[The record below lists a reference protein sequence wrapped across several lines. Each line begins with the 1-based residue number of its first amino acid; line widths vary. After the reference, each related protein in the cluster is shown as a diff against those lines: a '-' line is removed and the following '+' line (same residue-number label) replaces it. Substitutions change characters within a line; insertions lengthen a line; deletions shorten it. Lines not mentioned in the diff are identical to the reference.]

1 MVYTGKS
8 TFKVD
13 QASPLTIT
21 EQTRLAMTQG
31 FEHNGYELYVDN
43 YYTSPKLFSE
53 LKTRGIGAT
62 GTVKHN
68 RKYMP
73 SDLQPGVLALNKG
86 VHAV

>member
-8 TFKVD
+8 TFQVD
-13 QASPLTIT
+13 QASPLTFN
-21 EQTRLAMTQG
+21 EQTCLAMTQG
-31 FEHNGYELYVDN
+31 FEHNGNELYMDN
-43 YYTSPKLFSE
+43 YFTSPKLLSE

-73 SDLQPGVLALNKG
+73 SDLQP
-86 VHAV
+86 